1 MSVTDAPPSLHNLD
15 AEQAVL
21 GALLVDNSLIERVID
36 ALAPDRFFD
45 PVHGQI
51 WGWLVDR
58 YSVGALADG
67 ITLRDSFANN
77 EGLKAIGGAGY
88 IAELVDA
95 QGAPAAI
102 AEYARMISD
111 MALRR
116 DLAAAGE
123 AIRAEALKADGLDAG
138 SGVLEAAQA
147 RLMGL
152 EPGHQHRAVS
162 AGEAIRTALEEAL
175 TASRSGVAPG
185 LSTGLVDLDLQ
196 MGRLRAGGVTVIA
209 GRPGMGK
216 SAVGLS
222 IAKAVA
228 LAGQGV
234 FYLTP
239 EMDAAEHGFRL
250 AADLAHQ
257 AGEPIAYQR
266 LQQGQ
271 ASEAQVQ
278 AVRKYA
284 NLVSDLP
291 ILFDDRGD
299 LPFNAIAG
307 RIRSGRRAIKQR
319 FGRELALVIIDHIG
333 LIQPPNLKGGG
344 RNKVEELS
352 FVTGALKRL
361 ARVMDIHIIEVC
373 QLNRAVESREDK
385 RPTLAD
391 LRDSGSIEQDA
402 NNVLLIYRDEYYAE
416 AALERVKAAG
426 GDLQDAKVRRE
437 AARDRIEIDCAKVRG
452 GRRGRVHAKFY
463 APFSALRPADHTNPD
478 DDPPELFRH
487 VD

>member
-1 MSVTDAPPSLHNLD
+1 MSMTDAPPSLHNLD

-36 ALAPDRFFD
+36 TLAPDRFHD

-51 WGWLVDR
+51 WSWILER
-58 YSVGALADG
+58 HACGALADG
-67 ITLRDSFANN
+67 ITLRDAFVSH
-77 EGLKAIGGAGY
+77 EGLKAIGGALY

-102 AEYARMISD
+102 SDYARLIAEL
-111 MALRR
+111 ALRR
-116 DLAAAGE
+116 DLAAAAD
-123 AIRAEALKADGLDAG
+123 AIRSEAMAADGVDGGTSALDR
-138 SGVLEAAQA
+138 AQA
-147 RLMGL
+147 RLLAL

-162 AGEAIRTALEEAL
+162 AGEAIRTALDEAL
-175 TASRSGVAPG
+175 AASRSGVAPG
-185 LSTGLVDLDLQ
+185 LSTGLADLDLQ
-196 MGRLRAGGVTVIA
+196 MGRLRPGGVTVVA

-216 SAVGLS
+216 SAVVLS
-222 IAKAVA
+222 VTKAVA
-228 LAGQGV
+228 LAGYGAA
-234 FYLTP
+234 YLTP
-239 EMDAAEHGFRL
+239 EMDASEHGFRL
-250 AADLAHQ
+250 AVDIAHQ
-257 AGEPIAYQR
+257 AGERIPYQR

-271 ASEAQVQ
+271 ANEAQVQ
-278 AVRKYA
+278 AVRRYA
-284 NLVSDLP
+284 NIVSDLP

-307 RIRSGRRAIKQR
+307 RIRSIRRAIKQR
-319 FGRELALVIIDHIG
+319 FGVELALVVIDHIG
-333 LIQPPNLKGGG
+333 LIQPPSLKGGG

-352 FVTGALKRL
+352 FITGALKRL
-361 ARVMDIHIIEVC
+361 ARMMNIHIIEVC
-373 QLNRAVESREDK
+373 QLNRGVESREDK

-426 GDLQDAKVRRE
+426 GDVQDAVVRRE

-463 APFSALRPADHTNPD
+463 APYSALRPADHSNPD
-478 DDPPELFRH
+478 EDPPELFRH